1 MKYIVF
7 YSTEE
12 DRELCLASSP
22 AGINKSTYVAKLL
35 RETGHHIEIIS
46 PSWSKQRRWSYHK
59 GFDKTLDGSI
69 VLHQLSTFS
78 TPFRYLIPFQW
89 CHSLL
94 QLFIYLLFHTQ
105 AGEPVLVYHSY
116 YLSLPILLARKFRK
130 FKLILEV
137 EEIYQDIVCLP
148 KAIQLL
154 ENWCIRA
161 ADGYIFST
169 AAIRERINRD
179 SVPFI
184 VINGAYDCS
193 EAPRMAKPSD
203 GKIHCLY
210 SGTFDSSKAGAYLAV
225 EAAAFLPAQY
235 CIHISG
241 FGTEEQIRTLQAKIR
256 QTQEKAASAIVYE
269 GFLNDAAYQEL
280 LCKCQIGLNTQTPD
294 QRFSDTCFPSKIL
307 VYLSHGMQ
315 VVSAANKAIT
325 TSDVGD
331 HLIYYYTQEP
341 ESVAKAILSI
351 NLEYGAD
358 NIRFIQQLHENTR
371 TKIQKLLSQV

>member
-35 RETGHHIEIIS
+35 RETGHYIEIIS

-116 YLSLPILLARKFRK
+116 YLSLPILLARKIRK

-148 KAIQLL
+148 KSIQLL
-154 ENWCIRA
+154 ENLCIRA

-193 EAPRMAKPSD
+193 EAPRMPKPSE

-225 EAAAFLPAQY
+225 EAATFLPEQY

-241 FGTEEQIRTLQAKIR
+241 FGTQEQTKALLEKIR
-256 QTQEKAASAIVYE
+256 QVRGKASCDVIYE
-269 GFLNDAAYQEL
+269 GFLDDAAYKKL
-280 LCKCQIGLNTQTPD
+280 LFKCQIGLNTQTPD

-307 VYLSHGMQ
+307 VYMSHGLR

-325 TSDVGD
+325 MSDVGD
-331 HLIYYYTQEP
+331 YLTYYYSQTP
-341 ESVAKAILSI
+341 EAVARAIRSVTP
-351 NLEYGAD
+351 EDGAN
-358 NIRFIQQLHENTR
+358 NIKIIEKLHSNMQTRIQNF
-371 TKIQKLLSQV
+371 LSQI